1 MMVLRKEDVTFLKKS
16 NQKTLMPLGSWPQ
29 KRPWPDVESKQG
41 LLFLQKKKALLG
53 LNIGPSRPN
62 HSPTGP

>member
-41 LLFLQKKKALLG
+41 LLFLKKKKQKDFYE
-53 LNIGPSRPN
+53 IGPGAFLWP
-62 HSPTGP
+62 GA